1 MKQKMSKII
10 FISQGTNYAS
20 RSGHVNFTI
29 SEQEAQ
35 RALAEVDNPRAKQE
49 ELEARAMAD
58 ARQRTSPPTGPYRVG
73 TPPNCRAY
81 QQA

>member
-35 RALAEVDNPRAKQE
+35 EALAEVGDPEEKER
-49 ELEARAMAD
+49 ELEARAMVD
-58 ARQRTSPPTGPYRVG
+58 ARQVLLAPHVPYMVGSPQ
-73 TPPNCRAY
+73 NHRAY